1 MKEES
6 APWITVKTKVQ
17 QSASSVL
24 DSHHSQK
31 WHNLRWVTNMHK
43 NWWWCLSQSV
53 SGKWEKISK
62 AWDESSKVSVR
73 IKDEPAKL
81 LPGATNHQPESQVY
95 LALSPEL
102 QILPE
107 RGVPFSQEQ

>member
-31 WHNLRWVTNMHK
+31 WHNLSWVTNMHK